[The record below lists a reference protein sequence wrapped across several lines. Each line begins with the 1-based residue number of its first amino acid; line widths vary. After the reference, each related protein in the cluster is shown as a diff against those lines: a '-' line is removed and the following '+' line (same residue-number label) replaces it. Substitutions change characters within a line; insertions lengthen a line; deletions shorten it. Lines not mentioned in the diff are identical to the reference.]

1 METKDTIKVSFLGMP
16 NSRSSLSAVPEVE
29 TGSATERILSAARR
43 HLFAY
48 GYNAL
53 TMDDLAHELGMS
65 KKTLYLHFPG
75 KDAIIATIIE
85 EMGRTIRQE
94 LEAVLSQPKLSFY
107 QKLRTIVDI
116 IVPRISLL
124 SPAILRELQRYAP
137 KIHDMIDELRQKN
150 IPLVFGRLFRSGV
163 NEGALRPEIDPDFA
177 AQFWLQ
183 AIRGL
188 VHPDTLAVIHLSPRQ
203 TLEKALELF
212 TGGLLTPAGRKDY
225 EKLFPL

>member
-1 METKDTIKVSFLGMP
+1 MSY
-16 NSRSSLSAVPEVE
+16 SAKPTLAV
-29 TGSATERILSAARR
+29 ATSTEAEPANRRIIEAARR
-43 HLFAY
+43 HLFTY

-53 TMDDLAHELGMS
+53 TMDELAHELGMS

-75 KDAIIATIIE
+75 KDAIVGTIIE
-85 EMGRTIRQE
+85 EIGRTIRQE
-94 LEAVLSQPKLSFY
+94 LEAILNQAKLPFSH
-107 QKLRTIVDI
+107 KLRAI
-116 IVPRISLL
+116 IDTVVPRLSLV

-137 KIHDMIDELRQKN
+137 KIYDMLDELRQKN
-150 IPLVFGRLFRSGV
+150 IPFVFGRLFRTGIA
-163 NEGALRPEIDPDFA
+163 EGALRPDLDPDFA

-188 VHPDTLAVIHLSPRQ
+188 VHPDTLAITHLSPKQ

-225 EKLFPL
+225 EKLFLS

>member
-1 METKDTIKVSFLGMP
+1 MP
-16 NSRSSLSAVPEVE
+16 TARSSLSATVE
-29 TGSATERILSAARR
+29 KETEPVTGRILNAARR
-43 HLFAY
+43 HLFTY

-75 KDAIIATIIE
+75 KDAIITTIIAE
-85 EMGRTIRQE
+85 IGLTIRHE
-94 LEAVLSQPKLSFY
+94 LETVLNQPKLSFA

-116 IVPRISLL
+116 VVPQLSLL
-124 SPAILRELQRYAP
+124 TPAILRELQRYAP
-137 KIHDMIDELRQKN
+137 KIYGMLDELRQKN
-150 IPLVFGRLFRSGV
+150 IPAIFGRLFRSGV
-163 NEGALRPEIDPDFA
+163 SEGALRPEIDPDFA

-188 VHPDTLAVIHLSPRQ
+188 VHPDTLAVTHLSPRQ

-225 EKLFPL
+225 EKLFPV